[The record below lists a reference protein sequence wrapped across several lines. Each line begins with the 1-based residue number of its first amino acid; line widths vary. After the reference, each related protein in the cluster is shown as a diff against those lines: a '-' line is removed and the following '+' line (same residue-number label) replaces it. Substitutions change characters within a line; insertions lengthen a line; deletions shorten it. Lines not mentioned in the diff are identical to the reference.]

1 MVIVFQSIRI
11 KRLRSIMMIMVVVV
25 VIVKFNIQ
33 EYSGIIVRC
42 TTTTSFVVIVALVR
56 IVGTIKYVG
65 RDYSNNW

>member
-1 MVIVFQSIRI
+1 MMTMVD
-11 KRLRSIMMIMVVVV
+11 VV
-25 VIVKFNIQ
+25 VITKFNIQ

-42 TTTTSFVVIVALVR
+42 TTTNTTSSFVVIVALVR

>member
-1 MVIVFQSIRI
+1 
-11 KRLRSIMMIMVVVV
+11 MMIMVVVV
-25 VIVKFNIQ
+25 VVITKFNIQ

-42 TTTTSFVVIVALVR
+42 TTTNTTSSFVVIVALVR